1 VDVEATETGARGKD
15 PMEGGRKETVVG
27 GILVGLMAVVVVF
40 F

>member
-1 VDVEATETGARGKD
+1 MKGSRREAA
-15 PMEGGRKETVVG
+15 VG